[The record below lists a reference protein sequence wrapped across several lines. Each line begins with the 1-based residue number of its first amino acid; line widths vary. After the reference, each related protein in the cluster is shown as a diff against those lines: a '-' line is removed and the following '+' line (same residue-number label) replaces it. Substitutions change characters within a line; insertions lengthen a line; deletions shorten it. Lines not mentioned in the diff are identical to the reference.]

1 MRRSGCGRGCQ
12 SYRRKQDRQ
21 LIEGENKAKE
31 QYRQS
36 LDSEIADK
44 ERQLKDECKA
54 KMDSILDSVG
64 SLVGVG
70 KSAAVEKENA
80 KLKAENERM
89 KKAFPDAVK
98 NKVTELT

>member
-1 MRRSGCGRGCQ
+1 
-12 SYRRKQDRQ
+12 
-21 LIEGENKAKE
+21 
-31 QYRQS
+31 
-36 LDSEIADK
+36 
-44 ERQLKDECKA
+44 
-54 KMDSILDSVG
+54 MDSILDSVG